1 MTPIGAPGPK
11 QLGGFIQE
19 LSGFAANAE
28 RNLNEISESDGLSEA
43 RLAEFSEQMI
53 AIRGTADQ
61 LGFPR
66 ISRIAGLG
74 EEIAVKA
81 AVITRRSQL
90 RRYLTSLWDALTT
103 VKFMLENL
111 DQETSEEQ
119 EILIHRLQTVLTQL
133 GGPRS
138 TVDQSEIE
146 RLLGER
152 SGD

>member
-1 MTPIGAPGPK
+1 MTSDGNAD
-11 QLGGFIQE
+11 QQRLDGFIRE
-19 LSGFAANAE
+19 LSGFARQAEQDLNA
-28 RNLNEISESDGLSEA
+28 ISAEDGLPES
-43 RLAEFSEQMI
+43 RLGNFSEQMI

-81 AVITRRSQL
+81 SAITRRGQM

-103 VKFMLENL
+103 VKFMLEHL
-111 DQETSEEQ
+111 DSETGEEQ
-119 EILIHRLQTVLTQL
+119 EILIHRLQTVLSQL

-146 RLLGER
+146 RLLGQRKE
-152 SGD
+152 

>member
-1 MTPIGAPGPK
+1 MTAGGTADPQRLK
-11 QLGGFIQE
+11 GFIQE
-19 LSGFAANAE
+19 LTGFAEKAE
-28 RNLNEISESDGLSEA
+28 RNLNEISENDGLSES
-43 RLAEFSEQMI
+43 RLGEFSEQMI

-81 AVITRRSQL
+81 ATITKRSQM

-103 VKFMLENL
+103 VKFMLEHL
-111 DQETSEEQ
+111 SQETSEEQ
-119 EILIHRLQTVLTQL
+119 DILSHRLQTVLTQL

-138 TVDQSEIE
+138 TVDQGEIE
-146 RLLGER
+146 RLLGQRPE
-152 SGD
+152 